1 MLKKADLAAEGK
13 APSFHLNFRN
23 NDEIMMKYKIY
34 TSVFSVAKMK
44 YWISMKKVKF
54 LWRIRKTFVFF
65 LFFILISL
73 LVTAS
78 GCNNPSSTQ
87 KKNVNGSAESHE
99 ETEQTTA
106 DISDRNNYAGSEDS
120 VSTNTEGSIIIG
132 VEYVFPGL
140 ADDFAETG
148 IRAVKPFP
156 EAIMWE
162 KMQKSADSPVDYSVL
177 DRFVKEYQEAGFEN
191 VFITL
196 RSRNNWASKD
206 YITNH
211 SPKEQY
217 MDLYKAWVSGIAER
231 YDMDGIDDMPGL
243 LRPAIYFE
251 IGSEFST
258 YEPEPVD
265 DYIEMLKVAYEAIH
279 EAAANAIVLHVPFLT
294 TTAFKDHPEPQD
306 YEKTFA
312 EVDKRIMYHS
322 LEEIRELL
330 DSYDFFD
337 AVNIHLLGHPYEI
350 EANIEWLNYEMNLR
364 GYKKPIIISD
374 TSVSPFVAWGPA
386 NDCEIK
392 IPKPGIIIPPA
403 TEKDRCRL
411 AEYFKKLIEG
421 DEGYLNWVRAFCAA
435 DIAKMVTVAAEQK
448 VALINT
454 AFTEDF
460 ELAQTE
466 IFGAAAGNASWSGM
480 TKVKMNYKKNEH
492 EVVQKYPSFY
502 ALKQI
507 AGYLKEY
514 ESVER
519 VSFEDDSIRVYE
531 IESGKDIF
539 YIAWYEPGY
548 LVLPEDPVPE
558 KLLELDV
565 IFGKVTLEK
574 LIAEVGRQE
583 PEKETVSTQDGILKT
598 VLTNVPVFIFPE

>member
-1 MLKKADLAAEGK
+1 MQKLNIGKKL
-13 APSFHLNFRN
+13 
-23 NDEIMMKYKIY
+23 
-34 TSVFSVAKMK
+34 
-44 YWISMKKVKF
+44 
-54 LWRIRKTFVFF
+54 RIFF
-65 LFFILISL
+65 LIFIFICILIAFTFTAPGCRSQAGIAVTETAL
-73 LVTAS
+73 SSVTAPGDS
-78 GCNNPSSTQ
+78 SEINSENNNPG
-87 KKNVNGSAESHE
+87 VE
-99 ETEQTTA
+99 EKIGIT
-106 DISDRNNYAGSEDS
+106 
-120 VSTNTEGSIIIG
+120 IG

-148 IRAVKPFP
+148 VKAVKPFP

-162 KMQKSADSPVDYSVL
+162 KMQKSADSPIDFSVA
-177 DRFVKEYQEAGFEN
+177 DRYVKEYQEAGFEN
-191 VFITL
+191 IFLTL
-196 RSRNNWASKD
+196 RSRSKWASKD
-206 YITNH
+206 YMANH
-211 SPKEQY
+211 SPKEEY
-217 MDLYKAWVSGIAER
+217 MQLYSKWVQDVVER
-231 YDMDGIDDMPGL
+231 YDMDGNSDMPGL
-243 LRPAIYFE
+243 LGPVIYYE

-265 DYIEMLKVAYEAIH
+265 DYIEMLKIAYNAVH
-279 EAAANAIVLHVPFLT
+279 AASENAIVLHVPFLT

-306 YEKTFA
+306 YEKDFA
-312 EVDKRIMYHS
+312 GVDKRIMYHD
-322 LEEIRELL
+322 LEEIRVIL
-330 DSYDFFD
+330 DSSDIFD
-337 AVNIHLLGHPYEI
+337 AVNIHLLGYPAEI
-350 EANIEWLNYEMNLR
+350 EDNIKWLNYEMNLR
-364 GYKKPIIISD
+364 GYLKPIIISD

-386 NDCEIK
+386 TDCEIK

-403 TEKDRCRL
+403 SEEDRCRL

-421 DEGYLNWVRAFCAA
+421 DEEYLRWVRAFCAA

-492 EVVQKYPSFY
+492 EVIKKYPSFY

-514 ESVER
+514 ESIER
-519 VSFEDDSIRVYE
+519 VLFEDESIRLYE
-531 IESGKDIF
+531 INGGKGTF

-548 LVLPEDPVPE
+548 LFLPDDPVPE

-565 IFGKVTLEK
+565 ISGKVTLEK
-574 LIAEVGRQE
+574 LITQMSMQE
-583 PEKETVSTQDGILKT
+583 PEKETLNTQGGILKT